1 MLKKKI
7 PYCQPTQLML
17 SQTPGYG
24 SPTSIHQ
31 FYCWAQHPLVWNILP
46 GSCPAVSIPN
56 SLCPLLAVGLSE
68 EQQRPWH
75 CVSSAQQYSKHPY
88 VLSTILSSDS
98 NHSPL
103 SAAVKRV
110 TQSSTNAQQQII
122 QWPSSCCLQQAIEE
136 EGGDPDEIPV
146 GSELT
151 TKRMPKRTS
160 KGMVSGYLIFAWH

>member
-1 MLKKKI
+1 
-7 PYCQPTQLML
+7 ML
-17 SQTPGYG
+17 SQTSGNG

-31 FYCWAQHPLVWNILP
+31 FHCWAQHPLVWNIPL

-56 SLCPLLAVGLSE
+56 SLCPPSHCGTEWETGKALTLCKLS
-68 EQQRPWH
+68 QNIPMF
-75 CVSSAQQYSKHPY
+75 STLFSAQ
-88 VLSTILSSDS
+88 
-98 NHSPL
+98 
-103 SAAVKRV
+103 
-110 TQSSTNAQQQII
+110 TQTTAPCQLLWRELPKTSTNAQQQII

-160 KGMVSGYLIFAWH
+160 KGTVSGYLLFAWH